1 MEGTVNPASGER
13 NSLTDLNAR
22 EHAGEPKHRD
32 AHVASSP
39 QFDRTIRRETA
50 PCGVVSRAK

>member
-32 AHVASSP
+32 AHVASSLSSTG
-39 QFDRTIRRETA
+39 RS
-50 PCGVVSRAK
+50 GVPSRPVAW

>member
-13 NSLTDLNAR
+13 NDLNAG

-39 QFDRTIRRETA
+39 QFDRTIRRATA
-50 PCGVVSRAK
+50 PCGVMSRAK